1 MICNAVTYKALNG
14 MISRRDLLKLS
25 SLAALASPLAFAR
38 DPDAPDYKIDIA
50 PITLDLSP
58 RHRLKTT
65 AYNGQ
70 VPGALLRLHEHR
82 PVAIE
87 VTNNTDRPEV
97 VHWHGL
103 FTPPD
108 ADGAIEEGTP
118 AIAPGSSVR
127 YNFAPRPAGFR
138 WYHTHTMA
146 MNDLTVAQYNPFYNN
161 GVV

>member
-1 MICNAVTYKALNG
+1 

-25 SLAALASPLAFAR
+25 SLVGLAPSLPVLAR
-38 DPDAPDYKIDIA
+38 DLAAPDYKIDIA

-70 VPGALLRLHEHR
+70 VPGALLRFKENHS
-82 PVAIE
+82 VTIE
-87 VTNNTDRPEV
+87 VTNHTDRPEV

-108 ADGAIEEGTP
+108 VDGAIEEVRRPSLWARAP
-118 AIAPGSSVR
+118 APPSRGVR
-127 YNFAPRPAGFR
+127 PVFAGI
-138 WYHTHTMA
+138 
-146 MNDLTVAQYNPFYNN
+146 
-161 GVV
+161 